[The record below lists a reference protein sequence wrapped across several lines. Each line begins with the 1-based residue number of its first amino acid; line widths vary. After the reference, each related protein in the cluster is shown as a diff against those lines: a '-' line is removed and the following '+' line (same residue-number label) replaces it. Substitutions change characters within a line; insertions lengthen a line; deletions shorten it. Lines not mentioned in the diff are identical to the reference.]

1 MTMTI
6 REKLCLAVA
15 VCAFGAAYTAA
26 LMRPLPQPLA
36 ATQYCPPAYPT
47 CIMPVA
53 TIGSM
58 LR

>member
-1 MTMTI
+1 MTT
-6 REKLCLAVA
+6 RRKLCLAV
-15 VCAFGAAYTAA
+15 VICAFGAAYAA
-26 LMRPLPQPLA
+26 VLMRPLPQPLA

>member
-1 MTMTI
+1 MTI

-36 ATQYCPPAYPT
+36 ATRYCPPAYPT